1 MIPLYSY
8 QQRFTIQFDKIFA
21 HFKFIL
27 MNYSSKLEKKGAVLA
42 LMLLT
47 SFFLNVNPSKAQQ
60 LIDTL
65 NWSTINRNLI
75 LATGQNSLFI
85 GNDNYVGKSNG
96 YNAFFINGSSQPTE
110 GMPYFSGDYSN
121 CNQRSVYAVVKDGH
135 GGWYV
140 GGNFAT
146 ANGEKTGPLAHILPD
161 KRIEQPF
168 INGLSFNPYGEKTVY
183 TLKKDGNFLYVGGV
197 FSATDNSGNTYKSL
211 FRVDLDTKTIDP
223 TFNPISSK
231 NNYTNINHIE
241 VSTDKVFISG
251 ASLADDNDVRFLVC
265 DKRRG
270 KKIAAPSAGIAT
282 IKLLGNDTLLYS
294 AYSPTGYPAQKLAI
308 LDATSDTSLIK
319 NRTIALLYP
328 FKASVADEKGG
339 WYVANAEGIFHFDR
353 ELNKDPDFSQNTLTY
368 WYYFLTKQMV
378 LSGNKL
384 FVVYDGQKDVNGKN
398 ISQVFKL
405 DAHTGT
411 IDTSFSLQPDGKV
424 YSIAAKGDTLFVSG
438 TFNNIAGNAQSR
450 LAAVSCSTGKF
461 IDWHPVINICNRSS
475 DGIGVMLIYNNLL
488 YAGGKFKI
496 PGTPDM
502 ASVARFD
509 LNTGKVDT
517 SFHFNTLLK
526 NCGNT
531 NITGMALY
539 NNKLFLAGY
548 FSLDLSNEQIKNL
561 VTINLDDKTIHPVS
575 RSFTTSTPYNDE
587 SPKLTEYNGKIYCH
601 GVSVTDTATMLSRK
615 YLFAFDANSGHL
627 TQWNPNPD
635 EQVFTFS
642 VSEGRFFISGYF
654 TVLKTLFINN
664 VKDYTLAALNT
675 HTFQYIP
682 ILNHGKMLTG
692 SVNSFSYND
701 KYIYAGCNTN
711 IYGDSTIN
719 GILRLNRKDLRFSS
733 FHPHLLTG
741 INPSKIYKIDLGL
754 NGLYVLRSGNNGYKN
769 VRLVDGETGELKNW
783 QYTLTNHEINRMFI
797 LRKDVVLSSDWFD
810 LWPAYKRSGL
820 AKINLS
826 TGKLSEWSPEFQV
839 PGSNNL
845 PTLIKLEVSGDT
857 VFTLFRNQAVLN
869 GLDTGNMFIVDGG
882 TGQIISGFNPPK
894 FPYSSWTYPGK
905 TFTVTGS
912 SIFIGGDF
920 TEVNN
925 EPHYHLVKISKKT
938 GQPEQWPSPFISN
951 NGNNGYVNSVLA
963 YKDTLYVG
971 GEMMS
976 IQGDSVFYD
985 LVSLNAKT
993 GNVIHKYP
1001 LFEKYNSCIAK
1012 KLTINKSGDIAMF
1025 NNLNS
1030 INSIYLLPHHRRDT
1044 LIELHKVEDQGRYFT
1059 DIKTANNYFIFA
1071 AKQIKEKGQFTNKPG
1086 FIVYDP
1092 QNDTVFRTFSM
1103 PVLQNSDGINSFAF
1117 TDKLLAVGGGFCGVY
1132 GHPKIKN
1139 LAFLSMPDLHLEP
1152 GVTSWSPHSAN
1163 NRNPFALRIYGS
1175 GFSDSSAVT
1184 LILKD
1189 TTLLPDSIF
1198 ITSNKITAWFDGRR
1212 FSVGDWD
1219 LKVDVSNSLNKTFPK
1234 AIHINQGSYTDLW
1247 TKFIGPSTVYIHKPE
1262 SFYVRIGN
1270 RGNTGAFGVFLY
1282 IAVGENQTVI
1292 FPKYVKTPDIHFKNF
1307 SIDMDTVAQYVNV
1320 DYFFGK
1326 PFHGKVY
1333 SVFLPYI
1340 PANFSYAFKFFIRSD
1355 LHGETPEM
1363 RVALSQPLY
1372 DRYNEISENMKS
1384 TNGWFT
1390 SFFHC
1395 AYDVAG
1401 VVADLTPGVSCA
1413 KSIFDNFIY
1422 EGYNRYV
1429 TKQEFDKL
1437 SVAKSTGL
1445 VILDC
1450 SGAAEISKGYKVARK
1465 LVQVG
1470 TGFQSFSSSCDK
1482 FFGHLFGNTA
1492 NTAVHTSVDPNDK
1505 YGPSGKQS
1513 SHYVSTEHP
1522 YNYMITFEND
1532 SAATAAAE
1540 RVIITDTLDMNVFDL
1555 ATFKPIGFG
1564 FGDTTYLY
1572 KEDDGDT
1579 VYIDLRPAKNTIVRV
1594 FYHLDQ
1600 NTGRLSWTFQA
1611 LDPNTYDYVTNV
1623 NDGFLPP
1630 NKKAPEGDGNILY
1643 SIKPLPGLADG
1654 TEIKNTAH
1662 IVFDWN
1668 AGIPTKAWVNQTD
1681 NTPPESAVNTLPD
1694 KEVNKDFTV
1703 RWGGSDDVSGIYAYT
1718 VFVSENDSAY
1728 YPWITE
1734 THDTSAVFSGQP
1746 GATYKFY
1753 SVATDNAGNVEATP
1767 GIYDAFTQ
1775 VSGTGIETFGIG
1787 NQLQFRIYPN
1797 PAKGKLHMD
1806 TYLPQNSPLRIDI
1819 MNLCGHFVMDPLEN
1833 NGPHGI
1839 LKSCIDL
1846 SPLPAGTYFVR
1857 ISTRFGSQI
1866 RKVVVK

>member
-1 MIPLYSY
+1 MNDLS
-8 QQRFTIQFDKIFA
+8 KI
-21 HFKFIL
+21 
-27 MNYSSKLEKKGAVLA
+27 EKKGALLA
-42 LMLLT
+42 LVLLT
-47 SFFLNVNPSKAQQ
+47 GFFLYVNPSRAQQ

-65 NWSTINRNLI
+65 NWSAINRNLI
-75 LATGQNSLFI
+75 LATGQNSLFM
-85 GNDNYVGKSNG
+85 GNENYVGKSNG

-110 GMPYFSGDYSN
+110 GMPYFSGDYSS
-121 CNQRSVYAVVKDGH
+121 CNQRSVYAVVKDGR

-146 ANGEKTGPLAHILPD
+146 TNGEKTGPLAHILPD
-161 KRIEQPF
+161 KSIEQPF

-183 TLKKDGNFLYVGGV
+183 ALKKDGNFLYVGGV
-197 FSATDNSGNTYKSL
+197 FSATDNHGNTYKSL
-211 FRVDLDTKTIDP
+211 FRVNLATKTIDP
-223 TFNPISSK
+223 TFNPISTK
-231 NNYTNINHIE
+231 NSYTTINYIE
-241 VSTDKVFISG
+241 VGADKVFISG

-265 DKRRG
+265 DKRTG
-270 KKIAAPSAGIAT
+270 KRIAAPSAGIAAL
-282 IKLLGNDTLLYS
+282 KLLGNDTLLYS

-308 LDATSDTSLIK
+308 LDTTSDTSLIK
-319 NRTIALLYP
+319 NRSIVLRDP
-328 FKASVADEKGG
+328 FRASVADGKGG
-339 WYVANAEGIFHFDR
+339 WFVAGDAGIFHYDQKFQ
-353 ELNKDPDFSQNTLTY
+353 KDDTFSQNNLTNG
-368 WYYFLTKQMV
+368 YYFLTKQLV
-378 LSGNKL
+378 LSGSNL
-384 FVVYDGQKDVNGKN
+384 FVVYDAQRDINGKS

-405 DAHTGT
+405 DALTGA

-424 YSIAAKGDTLFVSG
+424 YAIAAKGDTLFVSG
-438 TFNNIAGNAQSR
+438 TFNNIAGNAQPR

-461 IDWHPVINICNRSS
+461 IDWHPVINICNSS
-475 DGIGVMLIYNNLL
+475 YDGIGVMLIHNNLL

-496 PGTPDM
+496 SGTPDM

-509 LNTGKVDT
+509 LNTGEVDT
-517 SFHFNTLLK
+517 TFHFNTLLN

-539 NNKLFLAGY
+539 HNKLFLAGY
-548 FSLDLSNEQIKNL
+548 FSLNLSNEQIKSL
-561 VTINLDDKTIHPVS
+561 VYINLDDKTIHPINS
-575 RSFTTSTPYNDE
+575 SFTTSTPYNGE

-601 GVSVTDTATMLSRK
+601 GVSVTDTATLLSRK
-615 YLFAFDANSGHL
+615 YLFAFDANSGQL
-627 TQWNPNPD
+627 TQWNPNPN

-664 VKDYTLAALNT
+664 VTDYTLAAMNT

-682 ILNHGKMLTG
+682 ILNHRKMLTG
-692 SVNSFSYND
+692 SVNSFSFND

-719 GILRLNRKDLRFSS
+719 GILRLNRKNLRFSS

-741 INPSKIYKIDLGL
+741 INPSTIYKIDLGL
-754 NGLYVLRSGNNGYKN
+754 NGLYVLGSGNNGYKN
-769 VRLVDGETGELKNW
+769 VRLVDAETGELKNW
-783 QYTLTNHEINRMFI
+783 QYTLTNHEINRMFV
-797 LRKDVVLSSDWFD
+797 LGKDVVLSSDYFD
-810 LWPAYKRSGL
+810 LWPAYERSGL
-820 AKINLS
+820 AKIDLS
-826 TGKLSEWSPEFQV
+826 TGKLSEWAPEFHV
-839 PGSNNL
+839 PGANYF
-845 PTLIKLEVSGDT
+845 PTLMKMEVSGDT
-857 VFTLFRNQAVLN
+857 VFTLFRNQAVIN
-869 GLDTGNMFIVDGG
+869 GLDTGNMFLVDGG
-882 TGQIISGFNPPK
+882 TGQLITGFNPPK
-894 FPYSSWTYPGK
+894 FPYASWSYPGK

-920 TEVNN
+920 AEVNG

-938 GQPEQWPSPFISN
+938 GQPEQWPSPFCSN
-951 NGNNGYVNSVLA
+951 NGQDGWILSAIA

-971 GEMMS
+971 GEFMS
-976 IQGDSVFYD
+976 IQRDSVFYD
-985 LVSLNAKT
+985 LVSLDAKT
-993 GNVIHKYP
+993 GNIIHKYP
-1001 LFEKYNSCIAK
+1001 LFEKNNGCSTE
-1012 KLTINKSGDIAMF
+1012 KLTANKSGDIAMF
-1025 NNLNS
+1025 NNLNR
-1030 INSIYLLPHHRRDT
+1030 INTVYLLPHQNRDT
-1044 LIELHKVEDQGRYFT
+1044 LIELHKVEDQGKYFT
-1059 DIKTANNYFIFA
+1059 DIKTVDNYFIFA
-1071 AKQIKEKGQFTNKPG
+1071 AKQIKEKGQFTDKPG
-1086 FIVYDP
+1086 FIIYDP
-1092 QNDTVFRTFSM
+1092 QNDTVFRAFSM

-1117 TDKLLAVGGGFCGVY
+1117 TDKLLAVGGDFCGVY

-1139 LAFLSMPDLHLEP
+1139 LAFLTMPNLHLKP
-1152 GVTSWSPHSAN
+1152 GVTSWSPHKAD
-1163 NRNPFALRIYGS
+1163 NRNPFALHVYGS
-1175 GFSDSSAVT
+1175 GFSDSSAVA
-1184 LILKD
+1184 LISND

-1198 ITSNKITAWFDGRR
+1198 VTSNRIIAWYDGRR
-1212 FSVGDWD
+1212 LAVDDWD
-1219 LKVDVSNSLNKTFPK
+1219 LKVVVSNGLSKTFPK

-1247 TKFIGPSTVYIHKPE
+1247 AKFIGPSTVYIHKPE
-1262 SFYVRIGN
+1262 SFYVRFGN

-1292 FPKYVKTPDIHFKNF
+1292 FPKDVKTPDINFNHFN
-1307 SIDMDTVAQYVNV
+1307 IDMDTVDQYVHV

-1340 PANFSYAFKFFIRSD
+1340 PAKFSYAFKFFIRSD

-1372 DRYNEISENMKS
+1372 DSYNEISKNMKS
-1384 TNGWFT
+1384 SNGLFS

-1422 EGYNRYV
+1422 EGYHRYV
-1429 TKQEFDKL
+1429 TSQEFDKY

-1450 SGAAEISKGYKVARK
+1450 SGAAEIGKGYKIARK
-1465 LVQVG
+1465 MMQVG
-1470 TGFQSFSSSCDK
+1470 TGFQSFSSSCDN
-1482 FFGHLFGNTA
+1482 FFGQLFGNTA

-1505 YGPSGKQS
+1505 YGPSGKHS
-1513 SHYVSTEHP
+1513 SCYVPTEHP

-1540 RVIITDTLDMNVFDL
+1540 RVIITDTLDKNVFDL
-1555 ATFKPIGFG
+1555 TSFKPIGFG

-1600 NTGRLSWTFQA
+1600 NSGRLTWTFQA
-1611 LDPNTYDYVTNV
+1611 LDPSTYNYVTNV

-1643 SIKPLPGLADG
+1643 SIMPLPGLADG

-1668 AGIPTKAWVNQTD
+1668 TSIPTKAWVNQTD
-1681 NTPPESAVNTLPD
+1681 DTPPKSTVNTLPN
-1694 KEVNKDFTV
+1694 KEINNDFTV
-1703 RWGGSDDVSGIYAYT
+1703 SWSGSDDGSGIYAYT

-1728 YPWITE
+1728 YPWITD

-1746 GATYKFY
+1746 GITYKFY
-1753 SVATDNAGNVEATP
+1753 SIATDSAGNRETAP
-1767 GIYDAFTQ
+1767 GIYDAITQ
-1775 VSGTGIETFGIG
+1775 VSGTGIETFGVG
-1787 NQLQFRIYPN
+1787 NQLQFRLYPN
-1797 PAKGKLHMD
+1797 PVKDKLHMD
-1806 TYLPQNSPLRIDI
+1806 TYLPQSDKVRIDI
-1819 MNLCGHFVMDPLEN
+1819 LNLCGHMVIDPIES
-1833 NGPHGI
+1833 NGTQGI
-1839 LKSCIDL
+1839 LKNSIDL
-1846 SPLPAGTYFVR
+1846 SQLPAGTYFVR
-1857 ISTRFGSQI
+1857 VFTRFGSQI
-1866 RKVVVK
+1866 RKVIIR